1 MSTPYPPSDPDFWN
15 RVGGPLW
22 NLPPPKYRTK
32 HGFCVSTKW
41 VQEQGQAEC
50 NNLDWIERQGM
61 ADEYTAK
68 HSAKIAELVIRKAQR
83 EG

>member
-1 MSTPYPPSDPDFWN
+1 MSKADDHERYRQLFNAAYRSYQ
-15 RVGGPLW
+15 
-22 NLPPPKYRTK
+22 YRTK

-50 NNLDWIERQGM
+50 NNLDWIERQGL

-83 EG
+83 DA